1 MEFVLVASLL
11 IVIASI
17 VGVISA
23 KHVNARNR
31 EDECLYD
38 KETVD
43 IMKTYCLINDE
54 EYRLMLK
61 NLNEKKIN

>member
-1 MEFVLVASLL
+1 MEFVLVASIL
-11 IVIASI
+11 IVAATI
-17 VGVISA
+17 VGVMSA
-23 KHVNARNR
+23 KHVNSKNG
-31 EDECLYD
+31 EEKCLYD
-38 KETVD
+38 KETID

>member
-11 IVIASI
+11 IVTASI
-17 VGVISA
+17 VGVMTT
-23 KHVNARNR
+23 KHVNTKNR
-31 EDECLYD
+31 EEKCLYD
-38 KETVD
+38 KETID